1 MAPESAQTP
10 PKSERNTT
18 SSEARDIQERLRRAF
33 MTLRALPSSA
43 HTTPMGHKSAWPDMI
58 RPAKRGAI
66 LKRGTIGFR
75 PNNEDISD
83 CYMIIDALY
92 SLSEM
97 QRILLSGRAMNVPW
111 RQFQNRFHRSR
122 THLNRLY
129 NLALQALEERIECQ

>member
-1 MAPESAQTP
+1 MTPESAQTY
-10 PKSERNTT
+10 PKSEKNTT
-18 SSEARDIQERLRRAF
+18 SSEARDIQERLKRAF

-43 HTTPMGHKSAWPDMI
+43 HMTPMGHKSAWPDMI

-66 LKRGTIGFR
+66 LKRGTMGFR

-111 RQFQNRFHRSR
+111 RQFQNRFNRSR

-129 NLALQALEERIECQ
+129 NLALQALEERIKNQ